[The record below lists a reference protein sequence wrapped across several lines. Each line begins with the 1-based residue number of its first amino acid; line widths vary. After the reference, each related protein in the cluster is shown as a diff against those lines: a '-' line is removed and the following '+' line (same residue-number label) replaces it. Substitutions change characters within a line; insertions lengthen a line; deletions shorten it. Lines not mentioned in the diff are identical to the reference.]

1 MFLPSNG
8 MLLSSVGIE
17 PLASTT
23 CLADSVLRLAVVRGE
38 LDLAVGEQFAVALQR
53 GDTGALE
60 QQRDA
65 GGAGLDDAGLALLH
79 LRDVEVARRRP

>member
-8 MLLSSVGIE
+8 MLFSSVGID

-23 CLADSVLRLAVVRGE
+23 CFAAALRLAVVRGE
-38 LDLAVGEQFAVALQR
+38 LDLAARQQFAVALQR
-53 GDTGALE
+53 GDARALE

-65 GGAGLDDAGLALLH
+65 AGARLHDARLALLH
-79 LRDVEVARRRP
+79 LRDVELDARRP